1 MLESPQQ
8 TTSIRSLCDLCATAH
23 RRLLSL
29 FPSHRPSQQ
38 GAHKGRRPCSLFV
51 YPHTRSVQQRLFL
64 FMKID
69 LLTTEIFCA
78 TIHLTQSSLLQVP
91 VAGDQGSCLEA
102 WGRPCLICKKKV
114 PPPKVFCSW
123 YFETFTYS
131 RPSSFLVFF
140 LRIPWCPNQFPDSK
154 SIRRNIRKKVLSRK
168 RKQTKICTF
177 HANNFEETPFQ
188 PLLFLIALARCLP
201 NTR

>member
-1 MLESPQQ
+1 MLGSPQQ
-8 TTSIRSLCDLCATAH
+8 TTPIRSLYDLCVTAH

-114 PPPKVFCSW
+114 PTPQ
-123 YFETFTYS
+123 
-131 RPSSFLVFF
+131 RSFARGILRHSLIQDQAHFWFFF

-154 SIRRNIRKKVLSRK
+154 SIRRNI
-168 RKQTKICTF
+168 
-177 HANNFEETPFQ
+177 
-188 PLLFLIALARCLP
+188 
-201 NTR
+201 

>member
-114 PPPKVFCSW
+114 PPQRSFARGILRHSLIQDQAHFWFFFFAFLGAQISFPTPKV
-123 YFETFTYS
+123 
-131 RPSSFLVFF
+131 
-140 LRIPWCPNQFPDSK
+140 
-154 SIRRNIRKKVLSRK
+154 
-168 RKQTKICTF
+168 
-177 HANNFEETPFQ
+177 
-188 PLLFLIALARCLP
+188 
-201 NTR
+201 